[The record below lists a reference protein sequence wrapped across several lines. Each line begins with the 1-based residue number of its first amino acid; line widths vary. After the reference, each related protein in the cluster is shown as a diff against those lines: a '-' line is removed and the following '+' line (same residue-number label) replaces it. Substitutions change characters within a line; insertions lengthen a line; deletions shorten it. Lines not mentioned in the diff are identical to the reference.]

1 VDHSYFSHITKSTK
15 KKKKKPLILVA
26 HNLGLQFP
34 SEKKQ
39 RGLAKAGS
47 QLKV

>member
-1 VDHSYFSHITKSTK
+1 VDHRHFGYNTKSTK
-15 KKKKKPLILVA
+15 KKKPFIFVA

>member
-1 VDHSYFSHITKSTK
+1 MWIIATLATSQNLQ

>member
-1 VDHSYFSHITKSTK
+1 VDHSDFGHITKSTQ
-15 KKKKKPLILVA
+15 KKKPLILVA

-39 RGLAKAGS
+39 KGLAKAGS